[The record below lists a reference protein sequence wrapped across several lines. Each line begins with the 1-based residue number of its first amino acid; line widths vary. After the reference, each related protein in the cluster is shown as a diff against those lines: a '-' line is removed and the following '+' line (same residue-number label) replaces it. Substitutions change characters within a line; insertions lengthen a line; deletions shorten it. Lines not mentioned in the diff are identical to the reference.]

1 MIQHHQE
8 RDRRPGTRYKAGR
21 FNRNPRED
29 QRLPH
34 MYHWLNCDLMHP
46 SQNLSSRALQP
57 LTHRRVFA
65 VAIPAFLSGITE
77 PLLSLA
83 DVVIMGQLETEG
95 LQGGVTAGSEIF
107 VFTLWTLGFLRLST
121 GGFSAQAFGEQN
133 EKKLFAV
140 LWRGLLI
147 AGVGGALI
155 ALMGPL
161 FWGVL
166 NSAMGWQ
173 PELRPA
179 LEDYLNVRVWSAPAV
194 LFSYVCFGW
203 LIGQQ
208 RTGLVLLLQAF
219 INLSNIGF
227 TWWLVLHM
235 NMGAAGAA
243 LGSVIASYAGVAL
256 GFGILFMLGLGR
268 RASIQSLEG
277 FWDAQTW
284 IRLFSTN
291 SDFFL
296 RSLAFAVSFMVFFK
310 AADWLDQSQG
320 LAGVN
325 ADAVAV
331 LWQYLGLIVFG
342 LDAFAVAAEAFAGE
356 AVGAGRRERL
366 QRASRLVFFWSWI
379 AAGFCAVLSITLGY
393 WALPLITKLPDVI
406 ALSRELMPYVVI
418 SGFIM
423 APAFMFDGLFL
434 GGTRSREMRNSVLL
448 GGAAQVLTT
457 LALLPFLGIHGLW
470 LSLVAF
476 MVARGLYLYWRYPAF
491 VASVPLSS
499 SGETKAKA

>member
-1 MIQHHQE
+1 MTHTQ
-8 RDRRPGTRYKAGR
+8 
-21 FNRNPRED
+21 
-29 QRLPH
+29 
-34 MYHWLNCDLMHP
+34 
-46 SQNLSSRALQP
+46 SLSARALQP

-83 DVVIMGQLETEG
+83 DVVIMGQLETQG

-121 GGFSAQAFGEQN
+121 GGFAAQAFGERDD
-133 EKKLFAV
+133 KKLFAV

-147 AGVGGALI
+147 AAVGGTVLAIL
-155 ALMGPL
+155 GPL
-161 FWGVL
+161 FWGFL
-166 NSAMGWQ
+166 NATLGWQ

-179 LEDYLNVRVWSAPAV
+179 LEEYLSVRIWSAPAV

-219 INLSNIGF
+219 INLSNIGV
-227 TWWLVLHM
+227 TWWLVLSLD
-235 NMGAAGAA
+235 MGAAGAA
-243 LGSVIASYAGVAL
+243 LGSVIASYAGLLL
-256 GFGILFMLGLGR
+256 GLAILLCLGLGR
-268 RASIQSLEG
+268 RVSIQSLEG
-277 FWDAQTW
+277 FWEAKTW

-291 SDFFL
+291 SNFFL
-296 RSLAFAVSFMVFFK
+296 RSLAFAISFLVFFK

-320 LAGVN
+320 LPGVN

-342 LDAFAVAAEAFAGE
+342 LDAFAVAAEAFSGE
-356 AVGAGRRERL
+356 AVGAGRRDRL
-366 QRASRLVFFWSWI
+366 KRASRLVFFWAWI
-379 AAGFCAVLSITLGY
+379 AAAACAALSLTVGY

-406 ALSRELMPYVVI
+406 DLCRTLMPYVVI

-423 APAFMFDGLFL
+423 APTFMYDGMFL
-434 GGTRSREMRNSVLL
+434 GGTRAREMRNSVLVGSL
-448 GGAAQVLTT
+448 AQLLATFT
-457 LALLPFLGIHGLW
+457 LLHWLGIHGLW
-470 LSLVAF
+470 LSLIAM
-476 MVARGLYLYWRYPAF
+476 MVGRGLYLYWRYPAF
-491 VASVPLSS
+491 VASVSESPSAD
-499 SGETKAKA
+499 TNAKA

>member
-1 MIQHHQE
+1 MSE
-8 RDRRPGTRYKAGR
+8 SAR
-21 FNRNPRED
+21 
-29 QRLPH
+29 
-34 MYHWLNCDLMHP
+34 
-46 SQNLSSRALQP
+46 LSSRALQP
-57 LTHRRVFA
+57 LTHQRVFA

-83 DVVIMGQLETEG
+83 DVVIMGQLETQG

-121 GGFSAQAFGEQN
+121 GGYAAQAFGERN
-133 EKKLFAV
+133 ERKLFAV

-147 AGVGGALI
+147 AAVGGALI
-155 ALMGPL
+155 AVLAPL

-166 NSAMGWQ
+166 NTLMGWQ

-179 LEDYLNVRVWSAPAV
+179 LEEYLSVRVWSAPAV

-219 INLSNIGF
+219 INLSNIGV
-227 TWWLVLHM
+227 TWWLVLGLD
-235 NMGAAGAA
+235 MGAGGAA
-243 LGSVIASYAGVAL
+243 LGSVIASYAGVIL
-256 GFGILFMLGLGR
+256 GLLILLMLGLAR
-268 RASIQSLEG
+268 RTSLQSLEG
-277 FWDAQTW
+277 FWEAKIW
-284 IRLFSTN
+284 ITLFSTN
-291 SDFFL
+291 SNFFL

-342 LDAFAVAAEAFAGE
+342 LDAFAVAAEAFSGE
-356 AVGAGRRERL
+356 AIGAGRRERL
-366 QRASRLVFFWSWI
+366 QRASRLVFFW
-379 AAGFCAVLSITLGY
+379 AGISAVACALLSLTIGY
-393 WALPLITKLPDVI
+393 WALPWITKLPDVI

-434 GGTRSREMRNSVLL
+434 GGTRSLEMRNSVLL
-448 GGAAQVLTT
+448 GGVAQILTT
-457 LALLPFLGIHGLW
+457 VALMPWLGIHGLW

-476 MVARGLYLYWRYPAF
+476 MIARGLYLFWRYPAF
-491 VASVPLSS
+491 VASVPVTSS
-499 SGETKAKA
+499 TDTNAKA

>member
-1 MIQHHQE
+1 MQS
-8 RDRRPGTRYKAGR
+8 
-21 FNRNPRED
+21 
-29 QRLPH
+29 
-34 MYHWLNCDLMHP
+34 

-57 LTHRRVFA
+57 LTHSRVFA
-65 VAIPAFLSGITE
+65 VAVPAFLSGITE

-83 DVVIMGQLETEG
+83 DVVIMGQLETDG

-121 GGFSAQAFGEQN
+121 GGFAAQAFGERN
-133 EKKLFAV
+133 EQKLFAV

-147 AGVGGALI
+147 AAVGGGLI
-155 ALMGPL
+155 ALLGPL

-166 NSAMGWQ
+166 NNAMVWQ
-173 PELRPA
+173 PQLRPA
-179 LEDYLNVRVWSAPAV
+179 LEEYLNVRVWSAPAV

-227 TWWLVLHM
+227 TWWLVLHL

-243 LGSVIASYAGVAL
+243 LGSVIASYAGVLL
-256 GFGILFMLGLGR
+256 GFGILIMLGLGR
-268 RASIQSLEG
+268 RASRESLQG
-277 FWDAQTW
+277 FWNAQIW

-291 SDFFL
+291 SNFFV

-310 AADWLDQSQG
+310 AADWLDQSLG
-320 LAGVN
+320 LPGVN

-342 LDAFAVAAEAFAGE
+342 LDAFAVAAEAFSGE
-356 AVGAGRRERL
+356 AIGAGRRDRL
-366 QRASRLVFFWSWI
+366 QRASNLVFFWSWI
-379 AAGFCAVLSITLGY
+379 TAGFCAVLALTLGY

-406 ALSRELMPYVVI
+406 ELCRELMPYVVI

-423 APAFMFDGLFL
+423 TPAFMYDGLFL
-434 GGTRSREMRNSVLL
+434 GGTRSREMRNSVLW
-448 GGAAQVLTT
+448 GGAAQISTT
-457 LALLPFLGIHGLW
+457 VALLPFLGIHGLW

-476 MVARGLYLYWRYPAF
+476 MVARGLYLYLNYPAF
-491 VASVPLSS
+491 VASVPLTSS
-499 SGETKAKA
+499 EETKAKA

>member
-1 MIQHHQE
+1 MS
-8 RDRRPGTRYKAGR
+8 TS
-21 FNRNPRED
+21 
-29 QRLPH
+29 
-34 MYHWLNCDLMHP
+34 P
-46 SQNLSSRALQP
+46 SLSSRALQP

-83 DVVIMGQLETEG
+83 DVVIMGQLETKG

-107 VFTLWTLGFLRLST
+107 VFTIWTLGFLRLST
-121 GGFSAQAFGEQN
+121 GGFAAQAFGEQN
-133 EKKLFAV
+133 DRKLFAV

-147 AGVGGALI
+147 AAVAGTLLALL
-155 ALMGPL
+155 APL

-166 NSAMGWQ
+166 NDAMGWQ

-179 LEDYLNVRVWSAPAV
+179 LEDYLDVRVWSAPAV

-227 TWWLVLHM
+227 TWWLVLSLD
-235 NMGAAGAA
+235 MGAAGAA
-243 LGSVIASYAGVAL
+243 LGSVIASYAGVVL
-256 GFGILFMLGLGR
+256 GLLILVFLGLGR
-268 RASIQSLEG
+268 RASRLALQG
-277 FWDAQTW
+277 FWEVKIW

-296 RSLAFAVSFMVFFK
+296 RSLGFAISFMVFFK

-342 LDAFAVAAEAFAGE
+342 LDAFAVAAEAFSGE

-366 QRASRLVFFWSWI
+366 RRATRLVFFWAWI
-379 AAGFCAVLSITLGY
+379 SAVVCALLSLSLGY

-406 ALSRELMPYVVI
+406 ALSRELMPYVII

-423 APAFMFDGLFL
+423 APSFMYDGLFL
-434 GGTRSREMRNSVLL
+434 GGTRSKDMRNSVLIGCAVQL
-448 GGAAQVLTT
+448 ATT
-457 LALLPFLGIHGLW
+457 FALLNWLGIHGLW
-470 LSLVAF
+470 LSLVAL
-476 MVARGLYLYWRYPAF
+476 MLGRAVYLHLRYPAF
-491 VASVPLSS
+491 VASVPEASS
-499 SGETKAKA
+499 TETNAKA

>member
-1 MIQHHQE
+1 M
-8 RDRRPGTRYKAGR
+8 
-21 FNRNPRED
+21 
-29 QRLPH
+29 
-34 MYHWLNCDLMHP
+34 
-46 SQNLSSRALQP
+46 SQTQSLSKRALRP
-57 LTHRRVFA
+57 LSHGRVFA

-83 DVVIMGQLETEG
+83 DVVIMGQLETQG

-121 GGFSAQAFGEQN
+121 GGYAAQAFGEQN
-133 EKKLFAV
+133 DHKLFAV

-147 AGVGGALI
+147 AVVGGTLLALL
-155 ALMGPL
+155 APL

-166 NSAMGWQ
+166 NDVMGWQ

-219 INLSNIGF
+219 INISNIVVSA
-227 TWWLVLHM
+227 WLVLELD
-235 NMGAAGAA
+235 MGASGAA
-243 LGSVIASYAGVAL
+243 LGSVIASYAGVL
-256 GFGILFMLGLGR
+256 LGLAILVFMGLGKST
-268 RASIQSLEG
+268 SIKSLEG
-277 FWDAQTW
+277 FWDAKTW
-284 IRLFSTN
+284 KALFSTN

-296 RSLAFAVSFMVFFK
+296 RSLAFAISFIVFFK

-320 LAGVN
+320 LPGVT
-325 ADAVAV
+325 ADAVSV

-366 QRASRLVFFWSWI
+366 QRATRLVFLW
-379 AAGFCAVLSITLGY
+379 AGVTAVACAVLFGTVGY
-393 WALPLITKLPDVI
+393 MALPLITKLPDVI
-406 ALSRELMPYVVI
+406 ELCRELMPYI
-418 SGFIM
+418 IFSGFYM
-423 APAFMFDGLFL
+423 AAPFMFDGIFL
-434 GGTRSREMRNSVLL
+434 GATRARAMRDSVVIA
-448 GGAAQVLTT
+448 GVAQIGMTLT
-457 LALLPFLGIHGLW
+457 LVPLFGIHGLW
-470 LSLVAF
+470 ISLILF
-476 MVARGLYLYWRYPAF
+476 MSIRGLYLFWRYPAL
-491 VASVPLSS
+491 VASVPISTS
-499 SGETKAKA
+499 AETKAKA